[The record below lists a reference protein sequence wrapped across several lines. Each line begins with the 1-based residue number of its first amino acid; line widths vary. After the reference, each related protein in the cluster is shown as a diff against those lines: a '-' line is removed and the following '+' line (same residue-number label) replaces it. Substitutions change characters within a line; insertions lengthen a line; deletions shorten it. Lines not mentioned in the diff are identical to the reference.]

1 MILVYWTTTQTTE
14 YQVEVSVTEL
24 LDAITKSGQ
33 NYPERETDEEY
44 VSRVMDDVDMTEVL
58 PILEAM
64 ASVEINSDD
73 SDRSFDDW
81 GWEEEKVTA

>member
-1 MILVYWTTTQTTE
+1 MILVYWTTTRTTE

-44 VSRVMDDVDMTEVL
+44 VSRVMDEVDMTEVL

-81 GWEEEKVTA
+81 EEEKVTA